1 MHQCVFIGYSST
13 EKGICSHLLTRKF
26 FMFVDVTLVEKE
38 RYFNQLYLQWKTSL
52 MEDKDKYLFLLLELD
67 SHSSPSPINIKN
79 PLALTHVDSQSSI
92 NLCTPNS
99 KLLGQDKPIQI
110 FTHSILAYSKRE
122 VPIIQHY
129 ASPRIGTTP
138 W

>member
-26 FMFVDVTLVEKE
+26 FMFADVTLVEKE

>member
-1 MHQCVFIGYSST
+1 
-13 EKGICSHLLTRKF
+13 
-26 FMFVDVTLVEKE
+26 MFADVTLVEKE

>member
-1 MHQCVFIGYSST
+1 
-13 EKGICSHLLTRKF
+13 
-26 FMFVDVTLVEKE
+26 MFADVTLVEKE

-92 NLCTPNS
+92 NPNFVYVELKNLCIPNS